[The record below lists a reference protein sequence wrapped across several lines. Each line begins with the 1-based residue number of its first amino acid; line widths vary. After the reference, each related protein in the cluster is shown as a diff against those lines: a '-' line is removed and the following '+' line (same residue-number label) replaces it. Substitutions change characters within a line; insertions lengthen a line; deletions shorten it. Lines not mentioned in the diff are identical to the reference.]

1 MHCCATRLLGLL
13 ILVAAVL
20 SAGHVEARAGLYAK
34 ALMQRGIL
42 SAAALNSQTITFPA
56 TSNNTYGVAL
66 FTVNA
71 TVSSGLSFNLV
82 SLTRSSLLVIATL
95 CRRVSP

>member
-1 MHCCATRLLGLL
+1 M
-13 ILVAAVL
+13 AAVL
-20 SAGHVEARAGLYAK
+20 SAGQVEARARLYTKGLI
-34 ALMQRGIL
+34 QRGIL
-42 SAAALNSQTITFPA
+42 FAAALNSQTITFPA

-95 CRRVSP
+95 CRRATP